1 MVEFFFFRAIMQS
14 RLRYESIEQMDT
26 VFGKKEM
33 EIKKEN
39 AGVENE
45 RKTNGRNGRKV
56 EGNSEK
62 KVRK

>member
-1 MVEFFFFRAIMQS
+1 
-14 RLRYESIEQMDT
+14 MDI
-26 VFGKKEM
+26 VFGKKEV
-33 EIKKEN
+33 EIKKEY

-45 RKTNGRNGRKV
+45 RKTNRRNGRKV